1 MDWFFL
7 LRCLYFFLPAFIAN
21 MTPTFAWRAG
31 ILKFLEK
38 PIDFGKKFQGKPIFG
53 PHKTW
58 RGAILGVLSAI
69 VMAFFQRKLWQY
81 SFFQNLSFFNY
92 QEINVFLLGFLL
104 GFGAILGDC
113 ISSFFKR
120 RKGIAPGSPWIPFD
134 QISFV
139 IGAFV
144 LTFLFFKIPILAWF
158 WILFLSFFLHI
169 LVNQIGFYLGINKS
183 RL

>member
-1 MDWFFL
+1 M
-7 LRCLYFFLPAFIAN
+7 A
-21 MTPTFAWRAG
+21 PTFAWKAG

-38 PIDFGKKFQGKPIFG
+38 PIDFGKKFQGFPIFG

-58 RGAILGVLSAI
+58 RGAILGVLAAV
-69 VMAFFQRKLWQY
+69 VMAFFQRKLWQFH
-81 SFFQNLSFFNY
+81 FFQKLSFFNY
-92 QEINVFLLGFLL
+92 EEINIFLLGFLL
-104 GFGAILGDC
+104 GFGTILGDC

-120 RKGIAPGSPWIPFD
+120 RRKIAPGSPWIPFD

-139 IGAFV
+139 IGAFF
-144 LTFLFFKIPILAWF
+144 LTFPFFKIQILAWF

-169 LVNQIGFYLGINKS
+169 LGNLVGFWLGINKS